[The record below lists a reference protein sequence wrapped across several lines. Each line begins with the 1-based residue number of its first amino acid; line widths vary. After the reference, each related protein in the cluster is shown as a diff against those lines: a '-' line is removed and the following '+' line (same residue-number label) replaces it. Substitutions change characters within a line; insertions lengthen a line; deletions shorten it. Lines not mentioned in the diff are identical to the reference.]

1 MNIKNRLNKLHSQII
16 GNDSDFCGC
25 PDTPKLEFIE
35 RRGGETDTVIT
46 SVADSCEQCR
56 QPIGKQTIII
66 DYVKSQKPD
75 WMTDEQY
82 AAAYA

>member
-1 MNIKNRLNKLHSQII
+1 MRLKNRLKKIEKQLNVSA
-16 GNDSDFCGC
+16 FCGC

-35 RRGGETDTVIT
+35 RRDGEADTVIT

-56 QPIGKQTIII
+56 QPIEKQTIII
-66 DYVKSQKPD
+66 DYVKSKKPD